1 MAEDVEA
8 RESATTGIDVEKQ
21 EENSNGRSE
30 SLAPRSERAKTLR
43 EAARVA
49 SKEVQRR
56 QKSVFQHC
64 WDIEPEVK
72 VSDEQT
78 KFYKVDEVFKVAKFR
93 KETVAKILQ
102 KQRRK
107 DKKSNGCGRFWSRV
121 KDHFR
126 FGSTVRR
133 IFIFPIFF
141 LIGYYTIQ
149 VLYQLDMPQLCP
161 NHIHLNFNV
170 KKAGGEKSAKEAA
183 KACRK
188 QTESSFKRWNE
199 NSSLFLKLFT
209 FLIGFYVS
217 NIVSRWWAKVR
228 SIPEVENPLL
238 VLSGLVIPSGREDET
253 GPNQMAQVDRL
264 SLTSPCGITEIKKI
278 IARYCLLS
286 WTMCFNTFSQR
297 LAEKFG
303 KGEQLK
309 ERGLLTE
316 EEFDCLRIAKLG
328 PERKKIFS
336 DLWWIPLAW
345 AVNLINELG
354 PYGDQIA
361 IPKDHKDIIT
371 SLLRFKK
378 ALEDQKT
385 QAENQLPLFYKR
397 LIWWALM
404 GWIVMSMFML
414 QQPNHYESNHSTL
427 TLTLIAN
434 FPLTGVLMQFVLL
447 GWLYMADILD
457 NPFGF
462 NLEHDLNLA
471 DILELNIWRC
481 SVTIE
486 QQSIVDKIGR
496 GVAEDKR
503 EQMQKKLWN
512 IIKPPPSQ
520 TEESSS

>member
-1 MAEDVEA
+1 MTLCTEERFTCLTFHQISGFFLTHQRETKKSLTINIMAEDVEA
-8 RESATTGIDVEKQ
+8 RDSATTEIDVERQ
-21 EENSNGRSE
+21 EEPSNGRSE
-30 SLAPRSERAKTLR
+30 SLAPRAPRSERGRTLR
-43 EAARVA
+43 EVARDA

-72 VSDEQT
+72 VSGDQA
-78 KFYKVDEVFKVAKFR
+78 KFYKVDEVFKVAKFK

-107 DKKSNGCGRFWSRV
+107 DKKSNGCGRFWSRL

-126 FGSTVRR
+126 FGITVRK

-161 NHIHLNFNV
+161 NFAEHMGGV
-170 KKAGGEKSAKEAA
+170 KSTKKTQKIIE
-183 KACRK
+183 ACRK
-188 QTESSFKRWNE
+188 QTEASFKQWNE

-238 VLSGLVIPSGREDET
+238 VLSGLVIPSGREDES
-253 GPNQMAQVDRL
+253 GPNQNRL
-264 SLTSPCGITEIKKI
+264 SLKSPCGVTEIKKI

-309 ERGLLTE
+309 EKRLLTQ
-316 EEFDCLRIAKLG
+316 EEFECLRIGELG
-328 PERKKIFS
+328 PERKTIFS

-361 IPKDHKDIIT
+361 IPKNPQGHHHLPAEVQKGPRRPKD
-371 SLLRFKK
+371 
-378 ALEDQKT
+378 
-385 QAENQLPLFYKR
+385 
-397 LIWWALM
+397 
-404 GWIVMSMFML
+404 
-414 QQPNHYESNHSTL
+414 
-427 TLTLIAN
+427 
-434 FPLTGVLMQFVLL
+434 
-447 GWLYMADILD
+447 
-457 NPFGF
+457 
-462 NLEHDLNLA
+462 
-471 DILELNIWRC
+471 
-481 SVTIE
+481 
-486 QQSIVDKIGR
+486 
-496 GVAEDKR
+496 
-503 EQMQKKLWN
+503 
-512 IIKPPPSQ
+512 
-520 TEESSS
+520 SS